1 MTTTATEVTEN
12 TVIGKALYL
21 ELVPTDT
28 TADSRITQV
37 LITPEAFDH
46 KGNFVRMALHSRTVS
61 PTSPRKQWR
70 INFTDVNNKELIVTN
85 NERGLSIN
93 PLVAQEL
100 AVKMITRFESSLAKQ
115 VSYKFAVRNKPIVVE
130 VSALDLS
137 EIGQHSTP
145 QALMRRLQKAR
156 VACGFP
162 EKLV

>member
-12 TVIGKALYL
+12 TVVGKALYL

-28 TADSRITQV
+28 ADTRVTQI

-46 KGNFVRMALHSRTVS
+46 TGNFVGMALHSRTVS
-61 PTSPRKQWR
+61 PSSPRKQWR
-70 INFTDVNNKELIVTN
+70 INFSDVSNKELVVSN

-93 PLVAQEL
+93 SLLAQEL
-100 AVKMITRFESSLAKQ
+100 AVKMVARFEASLAKQ
-115 VSYKFAVRNKPIVVE
+115 VSYNFTVRNRPIVVE
-130 VSALDLS
+130 VSAIDLNEVS
-137 EIGQHSTP
+137 KYTTP

-156 VACGFP
+156 VACAFP

>member
-1 MTTTATEVTEN
+1 
-12 TVIGKALYL
+12 
-21 ELVPTDT
+21 
-28 TADSRITQV
+28 
-37 LITPEAFDH
+37 
-46 KGNFVRMALHSRTVS
+46 MALHSRTVS

-115 VSYKFAVRNKPIVVE
+115 VSYKFTVRNKPIVVE